1 MPAFAGMT
9 NTGLQRFASA
19 ARLPGY

>member
-9 NTGLQRFASA
+9 ASEA
-19 ARLPGY
+19 VPLSNPRPASP